1 MTRETPLRADGPP
14 ETQLVTKAMML
25 PMPRVRKLEPI
36 KLGDQREGPNSD
48 RAAWHQRQ
56 PGRQTSRALFFFSI
70 QRLVC
75 LFPSF
80 HPSSWT
86 CATISSKSCSRLL
99 PFHTTAL
106 YHFPNTRRLSYSI
119 SFPIPTKQCIPQVLS
134 TIPPPLAACV
144 PVLAPTSSFATSSC
158 SSWTLRSCLTLRFI
172 MALVC
177 VHRFFPLRPF
187 LQPRQRLPFLFWT
200 VPYNF

>member
-14 ETQLVTKAMML
+14 ETQPVTKAMML
-25 PMPRVRKLEPI
+25 PMLRVRKLEPI

-70 QRLVC
+70 QPLVC
-75 LFPSF
+75 LFPFF

-106 YHFPNTRRLSYSI
+106 YHFPNTRVKAVQSPFQ
-119 SFPIPTKQCIPQVLS
+119 FPRSNVFLKVLS

-144 PVLAPTSSFATSSC
+144 PVLAF
-158 SSWTLRSCLTLRFI
+158 
-172 MALVC
+172 
-177 VHRFFPLRPF
+177 H
-187 LQPRQRLPFLFWT
+187 
-200 VPYNF
+200 